1 MVDRIRMFIHQAGP
15 QALVQYNRLYDCIRA
30 KGELEKTTFMY
41 NNRRYSFEVQ
51 YSKLK
56 ELVIHKNNNY
66 SRDFRLYP
74 FDMDQKSMMSASSA
88 YHPSYHSHMDHSLL
102 QEEPIQLYPFLQQDS
117 LYTESDSLSGSSQSS
132 PRLANQGHLTRRM
145 TDLSNTSSM
154 SLLSNHQ
161 SSLFPSAQGITSSST
176 CIDDHFSHP
185 PLFQDYGFSSIFQ
198 PKESYHRHD
207 SDYSCFSSMSSLDG
221 TTPSMNDLFTT
232 SPIYYEQ
239 DMFPSIPSQSAY
251 NTRKY
256 ILDGFTQPMPISDLV
271 NFLYGM
277 NIKHA
282 EYQKTLQHYSIMIYA
297 ISEWSDTI
305 LINYLRNNP
314 VNGNIITLREASE
327 PVNSY

>member
-1 MVDRIRMFIHQAGP
+1 MFIHQAGP

-30 KGELEKTTFMY
+30 KGELEKTTYMY

-74 FDMDQKSMMSASSA
+74 FDIDQKSMTSSSSA
-88 YHPSYHSHMDHSLL
+88 YHQPYLSHMDHSLP
-102 QEEPIQLYPFLQQDS
+102 QEESSHVFPFLQQES

-132 PRLANQGHLTRRM
+132 PRVANQVHLSRRM

-161 SSLFPSAQGITSSST
+161 SSLFPSAQGVTPSST

-185 PLFQDYGFSSIFQ
+185 TLFPDYNYSSIFQ
-198 PKESYHRHD
+198 PKDSYHRHD
-207 SDYSCFSSMSSLDG
+207 SDFSCISSMSSLDG
-221 TTPSMNDLFTT
+221 TTSSMNDLFTT
-232 SPIYYEQ
+232 SPMYYEQ
-239 DMFPSIPSQSAY
+239 DLFPSVPSQSAY

-256 ILDGFTQPMPISDLV
+256 ILDGFTQTMPISDLV

-277 NIKHA
+277 NIKYA
-282 EYQKTLQHYSIMIYA
+282 EYQKTLQHYSIIIYA
-297 ISEWSDTI
+297 ISEWSDAM
-305 LINYLRNNP
+305 LITYLRNNP
-314 VNGNIITLREASE
+314 VNGNIITLRGASE
-327 PVNSY
+327 PVNAY